1 MIRADRRARTTLTS
15 ALGLAVALAGA
26 VAGCGGLPAGP
37 WAPATPPRAPAA
49 HADVQTLNTDYAR
62 LKSGVLVRRIERPT
76 RAALDWAAYHANFMI
91 ADAPPEGARPHVAP
105 DTSNPFGGLVE
116 KTTLTGD
123 IGRTPLTEAERLR
136 PIAVA
141 PAVEWVA
148 AHKVEGADALGDLVA
163 AVRGEAWGQ
172 PGGAQVPPQLPAE
185 LYLHEAG
192 GGAAELWLKI
202 EFQPWFAAATFRDPP
217 DQDGDGVPE
226 IYGRVRAGAVPAP
239 AVAALAGEYSTKVL
253 TPAEI
258 KLWANQLS
266 SYWYPSFNTDLVP
279 PGAAWPDDHTEA
291 DIKQE
296 LGARTFEKPTFV
308 LRGKPAGKPV
318 YDVFLVGAGTG
329 TTAGGAA
336 APAAAALKLAPT
348 KPSPNP
354 KPVADAV
361 AKELAA
367 HGGSWPAWQ
376 TEVAP
381 IDKALRARIKA
392 MGAAKA
398 LAGVDGFLFFRNS
411 LDYAVG
417 GDLAAQPAGKNPV
430 PIIVEFQKMLASHGV
445 DFLFVP
451 VPTKVE
457 IFPDKLDP
465 ALHTSVGQIANP
477 FERKLLADLAREGV
491 ETVDLLPAILAARA
505 RGDKKDEEPLY
516 QRQDTHWTDRGLRLA
531 AEIVAARI
539 KAYPWY
545 AELSKHAHKLG
556 TKPATFTRFGDLHSR
571 LPDAQKKHYKPETL
585 RAEQV
590 VGPGGALYD
599 DDADSP
605 IVLLGDS
612 FTGVYELTESEHAG
626 VSAHVARDVGYPLD
640 LVMSYGGG
648 PNVRQ
653 KLMRRGVE
661 GLANKKLVIW
671 MMTARDLYNYWEDW
685 SPLKVK

>member
-1 MIRADRRARTTLTS
+1 MIRVDRRAR
-15 ALGLAVALAGA
+15 AALALLLSPLA
-26 VAGCGGLPAGP
+26 LASCGGLPRGP
-37 WAPATPPRAPAA
+37 WTPATPPRVPAA
-49 HADVQTLNTDYAR
+49 RADVQTLNTDYAR
-62 LKSGVLVRRIERPT
+62 LRSGVLVRRIDRPT

-91 ADAPPEGARPHVAP
+91 ADAPPEGARPRVTP

-116 KTTLTGD
+116 KATLTGD
-123 IGRTPLTEAERLR
+123 IGRTPLTEEERLH
-136 PIAVA
+136 ALAFA

-148 AHKVEGADALGDLVA
+148 ARKVEGADALGDLA
-163 AVRGEAWGQ
+163 SAVRGETWGQ

-185 LYLHEAG
+185 LYLHDAG
-192 GGAAELWLKI
+192 GATELWLKI
-202 EFQPWFAAATFRDPP
+202 ELAPWFASATFRDAP

-226 IYGRVRAGAVPAP
+226 IYGRVRPGAVPAP
-239 AVAALAGEYSTKVL
+239 AVAALAGEYSTRVL
-253 TPAEI
+253 TPAEV

-266 SYWYPSFNTDLVP
+266 GYWYPSFNTDLVP
-279 PGAAWPDDHTEA
+279 AGAAWPDEHTEA

-296 LGARTFEKPTFV
+296 VGAHSFAKPTFV
-308 LRGKPAGKPV
+308 LRGKPMGKAV
-318 YDVFLVGAGTG
+318 YDVFLVESGSGAGAP
-329 TTAGGAA
+329 TAPSAA
-336 APAAAALKLAPT
+336 IKLAPT

-354 KPVADAV
+354 KPVADTV

-367 HGGSWPAWQ
+367 HGGSWTAWQ
-376 TEVAP
+376 KEVAP
-381 IDKALRARIKA
+381 VDKAVRARIKG

-398 LAGVDGFLFFRNS
+398 VAGADGFLFFRNS
-411 LDYAVG
+411 LDYVVG
-417 GDLAAQPAGKNPV
+417 GDLEAQRPGKNPLPV
-430 PIIVEFQKMLASHGV
+430 IVEFAKMLESHGV

-451 VPTKVE
+451 VPTKE
-457 IFPDKLDP
+457 DIFPDKVDP
-465 ALHTSVGQIANP
+465 ELHSAVGQVANP
-477 FERKLLADLAREGV
+477 YERKLLADLAREGV
-491 ETVDLLPAILAARA
+491 ETVDLLPAFLAARA
-505 RGDKKDEEPLY
+505 RGDGKGEEPLY

-531 AEIVAARI
+531 AELVAARV

-545 AELSKHAHKLG
+545 AELAKHKRKLG

-571 LPDAQKKHYKPETL
+571 LPDGQQKRYKPETL

-590 VGPGGALYD
+590 VAADGALYD

-626 VSAHVARDVGYPLD
+626 VSAHVARAVGYPLD

-661 GLANKKLVIW
+661 GLASKKLVIW
-671 MMTARDLYNYWEDW
+671 MMTARDLFNYWEDW